1 MKTKLDWPNHIIAFF
16 SALLGILIAFQLE
29 GYRDT
34 RKDNEELKSALISIK
49 SEIDNNFNIY
59 ETNVEQLGIWL
70 EYWEIIKDIEESGLI
85 TIEKDKYEKLN
96 VKTPNRFRGWNI
108 IEELNDS
115 MIIIQ
120 TNLDIVVDVL
130 PETGISVSSWNASL
144 YSGVINKLDNDILVK
159 LTHIYEWIEK
169 DLGVSDRELLED
181 TMNEGFDNI
190 NVVVAYITKVKKVHK
205 LKLENA
211 QKIYAEIEWK

>member
-70 EYWEIIKDIEESGLI
+70 EYW
-85 TIEKDKYEKLN
+85 
-96 VKTPNRFRGWNI
+96 
-108 IEELNDS
+108 
-115 MIIIQ
+115 
-120 TNLDIVVDVL
+120 
-130 PETGISVSSWNASL
+130 
-144 YSGVINKLDNDILVK
+144 
-159 LTHIYEWIEK
+159 
-169 DLGVSDRELLED
+169 
-181 TMNEGFDNI
+181 
-190 NVVVAYITKVKKVHK
+190 
-205 LKLENA
+205 
-211 QKIYAEIEWK
+211 